1 MTHVNPFK
9 PSAGVEP
16 PVLIGRNDV
25 LYDFEESLISG
36 VGAPGRLMRITGP
49 RGSGKTVLLNELGD
63 VARKHGWRVVDET
76 VQPNWVESLC
86 RRLVVN
92 GELDLAAELDL
103 GFVRA
108 SAKKVAAEE
117 ALDIRE
123 SLDIVVSKLT
133 HAGKGLLVTVDEV
146 QNASLED
153 ITRIAA
159 AVQHLMREKKN
170 IAFAFAGIAS
180 GVNSLLSEDGPTF
193 LRRAYHEELDALPLD
208 EVALSLAET
217 IRRSGFEMADDL
229 VRTASDATGGYAY
242 LVQLVGYH
250 IWRAAKMRGGEAV
263 VDEEDVAV
271 GVARAKADYERS
283 VIETAIAGI
292 SLRAMQYLLAM
303 AEDDAVSSTAELA
316 GRLGIA
322 ASSLSSVRLQL
333 IERQVIEPTAYGF
346 VAFSMPYTADYLR
359 RNRAQLLARYG
370 IEEG

>member
-123 SLDIVVSKLT
+123 SLDIVASKLT

-170 IAFAFAGIAS
+170 IAFAFAGITS

-217 IRRSGFEMADDL
+217 IRRSGFKMADDL

-346 VAFSMPYTADYLR
+346 VAFSMPHTADYLR